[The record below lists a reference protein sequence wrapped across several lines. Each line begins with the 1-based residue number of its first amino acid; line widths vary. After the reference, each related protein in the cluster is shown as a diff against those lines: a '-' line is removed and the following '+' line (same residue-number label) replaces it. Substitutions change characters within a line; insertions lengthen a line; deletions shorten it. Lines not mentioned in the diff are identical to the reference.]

1 MRSRTDFL
9 LTWLILVWDFH
20 LGYVQ
25 FCLTWRSICCNFF
38 GAGFMFHIGQVVG
51 LYVSAMFLYIC
62 QLCWLFT
69 IYIFQA
75 LFCMLSIHYCR
86 AKCIPCIHCAQ
97 QLRKCLLHYLCS
109 SASTTI
115 LLYLCLCSCLYGVFP
130 MGIVQYGR
138 VVHLCSQPFDF
149 TRLWMA
155 SKSGASLPLPYL
167 DITMSAIYLR
177 TTFLCLLF
185 VFIFVFIFDSHFE
198 KLITVES
205 LMMTINM
212 GTMFGCLVKESSLI
226 KVKLGQQSENN
237 PWELF
242 G

>member
-1 MRSRTDFL
+1 MQLWDTYPLWLCIYAVQVCKNIKRAL
-9 LTWLILVWDFH
+9 LNSNLSKKT
-20 LGYVQ
+20 Q
-25 FCLTWRSICCNFF
+25 CNFYS
-38 GAGFMFHIGQVVG
+38 GVNNTT
-51 LYVSAMFLYIC
+51 
-62 QLCWLFT
+62 LF
-69 IYIFQA
+69 
-75 LFCMLSIHYCR
+75 
-86 AKCIPCIHCAQ
+86 K
-97 QLRKCLLHYLCS
+97 
-109 SASTTI
+109 
-115 LLYLCLCSCLYGVFP
+115 CLCSCLYGVFP
-130 MGIVQYGR
+130 IQYNMAG
-138 VVHLCSQPFDF
+138 LCSHPFDF

-177 TTFLCLLF
+177 TTFCVCVLYLFF
-185 VFIFVFIFDSHFE
+185 VFIFNSHFE

-226 KVKLGQQSENN
+226 KVKLGYQSENN